1 MGEVDRKFLK
11 VSSLSHTPRL
21 LEMRSLLFVSLR
33 MNWSRSM
40 SMNEEKDPPPPS
52 AEAAGFVAIGAAVCA
67 LATGGDMVRSFEVV
81 SLRANS

>member
-1 MGEVDRKFLK
+1 
-11 VSSLSHTPRL
+11 
-21 LEMRSLLFVSLR
+21 
-33 MNWSRSM
+33 
-40 SMNEEKDPPPPS
+40 MNEEKDPPPPS